1 MERHQ
6 HLSILRVEP
15 DLGQRQLDA
24 ESRGLAERF
33 ALARL
38 ERVERGGWGA
48 DRSPPCDR

>member
-6 HLSILRVEP
+6 HSILRVEP
-15 DLGQRQLDA
+15 DLGQRLHA

-38 ERVERGGWGA
+38 ERVERGSWGA